1 MKAEKYCGLC
11 GQKIK
16 IEYEPCQP
24 VRVIC
29 PNCNAETDWKF
40 YKNGNFDTVTYLK
53 DEAVELHERMKKA

>member
-1 MKAEKYCGLC
+1 MKSEKYCGLC
-11 GQKIK
+11 GQKIE
-16 IEYEPCQP
+16 IEYEPRQT

-29 PNCNAETDWKF
+29 PNCNAETDWNF